1 MMISIKSI
9 SVARENNPVIKEF
22 SAEFKAGTI
31 TAIIGPNGSGKSTLL
46 LAMAGD
52 LPIASGEILVNGS
65 ALSKFA
71 ALELA
76 KIRSVVL
83 QQPTFNLAFTVREV
97 MEMARLAGSTLASE
111 NQALADLAIADLG
124 NRKVTELSGGEKQR
138 VAIALA
144 LSIDAPILLLDEPFA
159 AQDVASTK
167 RIISLLQKAAMN
179 GKTIILVAHLPESE
193 LSWCDQIIQDF

>member
-1 MMISIKSI
+1 MISIKSI
-9 SVARENNPVIKEF
+9 SVARDATQVIGEF
-22 SAEFKAGTI
+22 SAEFKAGTV

-46 LAMAGD
+46 LALAGD
-52 LPIASGEILVNGS
+52 LPIASGEILINGS

-97 MEMARLAGSTLASE
+97 LQMARLAGSTPASE
-111 NQALADLAIADLG
+111 SQALIDLAITDLVD
-124 NRKVTELSGGEKQR
+124 RKVTELSGGEKQR

-144 LSIDAPILLLDEPFA
+144 LSIDAPVLLLDEPFA

-167 RIISLLQKAAMN
+167 RVIDLLQKAAKS
-179 GKTIILVAHLPESE
+179 GKTVILVAHLPESE